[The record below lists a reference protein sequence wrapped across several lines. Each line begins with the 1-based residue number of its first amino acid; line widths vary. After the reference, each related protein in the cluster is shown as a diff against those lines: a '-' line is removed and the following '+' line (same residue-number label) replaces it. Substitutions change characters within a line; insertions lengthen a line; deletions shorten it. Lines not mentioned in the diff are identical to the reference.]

1 MMRTLSRS
9 ALTIL
14 LPALLPVLC
23 LLAVAAQAAERKPWE
38 KIAIPTLNEIR
49 LPEYERVVLD
59 NGMILYLAE
68 DHQFPLVELSA
79 TIDVGSIYEPQGKIG
94 LASMT
99 GSVMR
104 TGGTNGRSGDQIDEM
119 VEARGLSV
127 ETWIGDTDGG
137 AYLSAM
143 AEDAQLGLDL
153 LADILMHPAFP
164 EDKIKLAKEEQK
176 ADISRRNDDPM
187 TIAQREAMVAVFG
200 EGHPLAR
207 YPEYD
212 TVAAVGRQDMLDFH
226 AAWFHPDRMY
236 LVVIGDFR
244 TADMIEMIRAAFA
257 GWAKASEPLPPD
269 PEILDLPRTVNIVDK
284 DDLTQTTVIMGHKGI
299 RADSPFYAGVMVGN
313 RILGGGF
320 STRLFN
326 EIRSRQG
333 LAYSV
338 GSSAG
343 TGFRYPGLFMAYTMT
358 KSETSEQATK
368 AILTEIEKMTTTEVS
383 DEELAQA
390 KDGILNSEVFSF
402 DTKREVLDRM
412 VMFERYGYPEDFLQ
426 RYQQEVRGMTA
437 AKILEA
443 ARAVWKPDQMTI
455 LAVGNYADWDGDFTT
470 FGGGNV
476 NLVDITIP
484 EPALQIPDPTP
495 ETLAAGM
502 KLMEACR
509 EAAGG
514 KNLFSGLDSHFSKSL
529 LSATIQGMAL
539 EFTIEKTVV
548 YPDKAYTIQK
558 TPFGNMTQV
567 LAGDACWATG
577 PMGNKDLQG
586 EDLQAAKDELM
597 TDTVSVFKYLD
608 RFRCQALDPAQVDGV
623 SCNPVHV
630 SGVGKDYQIFFLDAR
645 TNEVVMIQSPGTSPM
660 TQAPV
665 TQKVYVDESMQTGG
679 FNMPKTLRLTY
690 DDELFGTIS
699 VEEFTANP
707 KVDQTLFVK
716 E

>member
-1 MMRTLSRS
+1 M
-9 ALTIL
+9 
-14 LPALLPVLC
+14 P
-23 LLAVAAQAAERKPWE
+23 Q
-38 KIAIPTLNEIR
+38 
-49 LPEYERVVLD
+49 YERVVLD

-68 DHQFPLVELSA
+68 DHQFPLLELSA
-79 TIDVGSIYEPQGKIG
+79 TVQVGSIYEPQDKIG

-99 GSVMR
+99 GTVMR
-104 TGGTNGRSGDQIDEM
+104 SGGTTTHNGDQIDEM
-119 VEARGLSV
+119 VEARGLAV
-127 ETWIGDTDGG
+127 ETWIGSTDGG

-164 EDKIKLAKEEQK
+164 EDKIKLAREEQK
-176 ADISRRNDDPM
+176 AEISRRNDDPM

-212 TVAAVGRQDMLDFH
+212 TVAAVTRQDMLDFH
-226 AAWFHPDRMY
+226 DAWFHPDRMY

-244 TADMIEMIRAAFA
+244 TADMVEKIRTAFS
-257 GWAKASEPLPPD
+257 GWPQASVPLPPD

-284 DDLTQTTVIMGHKGI
+284 DDLTQTTIVMGHKGI
-299 RADSPFYAGVMVGN
+299 RADSPYYAGVTVGN

-368 AILTEIEKMTTTEVS
+368 AILAEIKKMTTTEVTA
-383 DEELAQA
+383 EELAQA

-402 DTKREVLDRM
+402 DTKREILDRM
-412 VMFERYGYPEDFLQ
+412 VMFERYGYPPDFLQ
-426 RYQQEVRGMTA
+426 KYQQEVRTMTA
-437 AKILEA
+437 ARILEA
-443 ARAVWKPDQMTI
+443 AQAVWKPDQMTI
-455 LAVGNYADWDGDFTT
+455 LAVGNYADWDGNFMT
-470 FGGGNV
+470 FGNGNV
-476 NLVDITIP
+476 NMVNITIP
-484 EPALQIPDPTP
+484 EPALQIPNATP
-495 ETLAAGM
+495 ESLAAGM

-514 KNLFSGLDSHFSKSL
+514 KNLFTGLDSHFSKSV

-539 EFTIEKTVV
+539 DFTIEKTVV

-597 TDTVSVFKYLD
+597 TDTVSIFRYLD
-608 RFRCQALDPAQVDGV
+608 KFRCQALEPAKVDGV
-623 SCNPVHV
+623 SCNLVHV
-630 SGVGKDYQIFFLDAR
+630 SGVGKDYQIFYLDAH
-645 TNEVVMIQSPGTSPM
+645 TNEVVMIQSPGISPM

-665 TQKVYVDESMQTGG
+665 TQKVYVDESMQMNG
-679 FNMPKTLRLTY
+679 FTMPKAMRLTY
-690 DDELFGTIS
+690 DDELFGTIT
-699 VEEFTANP
+699 VEEFTPNP
-707 KVDQTLFVK
+707 KIDQVLFVK
-716 E
+716 K